1 MKKIGSMPKGDGGGY
16 VIVYGTQG
24 NDDLRGDF
32 DGWGPAFPDAFNGLG
47 GHDFIAGWNSA
58 DRLWG
63 GAGNDTIYG
72 HVGSDRL
79 FGGPGKDHLSGGKQS
94 DVISGGGGADIFL
107 FEAWPYDN
115 GGSHLDTIT
124 DFDPRERGEHIE
136 LAVSTYFQIATFS
149 DLKSFMIEDDG
160 DVVIDFLGRDI
171 LVLEN
176 LRMNQL
182 SADDFQIRMI

>member
-1 MKKIGSMPKGDGGGY
+1 MKKTDKEPTIDAA
-16 VIVYGTQG
+16 VVVYGTQG
-24 NDDLRGDF
+24 NDIFYGDQ
-32 DGWGPAFPDAFNGLG
+32 DGLGEPYPDVFKGLG
-47 GHDFIAGWNSA
+47 GNDLIYGNSHA

-63 GAGNDTIYG
+63 GAGKDSIYG
-72 HVGSDRL
+72 GFGSDRL
-79 FGGPGKDHLSGGKQS
+79 FGGPGKDNLSGGKQS

-124 DFDPRERGEHIE
+124 DFDPGERGEHIE
-136 LAVSTYFQIATFS
+136 LTVSTYFQIATFS
-149 DLKSFMIEDDG
+149 DLKSFMFEDDG

-176 LRMNQL
+176 LRINQL